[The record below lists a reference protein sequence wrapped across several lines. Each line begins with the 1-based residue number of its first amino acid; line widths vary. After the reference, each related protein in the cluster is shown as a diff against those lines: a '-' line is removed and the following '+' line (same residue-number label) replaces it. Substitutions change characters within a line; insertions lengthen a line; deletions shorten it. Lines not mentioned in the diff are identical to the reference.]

1 VAENVPEYH
10 PYTVLREL
18 RHLAEAE
25 HEHFGLPAGDTRDP
39 HKVPLEEH
47 VSLGMRPNEH
57 QAGLYLPGQTI
68 HLTDDQA
75 AEMISRGDVAPRGA
89 AVRYEMR
96 LESEL

>member
-1 VAENVPEYH
+1 MAENVPENVSEYH

-18 RHLAEAE
+18 LHLGEAE
-25 HEHFGLPAGDTRDP
+25 HEHFD
-39 HKVPLEEH
+39 EEGS
-47 VSLGMRPNEH
+47 SLGMRPNEH

-68 HLTDDQA
+68 HLTDAQA
-75 AEMISRGDVAPRGA
+75 EKMIARRDVAPRGA